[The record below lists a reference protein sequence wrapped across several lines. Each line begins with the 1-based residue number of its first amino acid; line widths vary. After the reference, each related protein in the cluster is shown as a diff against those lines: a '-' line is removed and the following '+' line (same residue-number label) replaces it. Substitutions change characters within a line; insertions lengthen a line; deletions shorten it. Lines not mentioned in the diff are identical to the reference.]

1 MRKELL
7 VLCPAKISRAQSRR
21 RWPRGDRKRRSFWIL
36 SDGQIC
42 NGVSNLTGR
51 CKSEPGRQ
59 EESAL
64 GEADCRTAGR
74 AEPLTTWRR
83 PRSEPHAWNNRLRSP
98 QGVEEGS
105 MSDAKR
111 EYPDFTLR
119 ALYQTPSLPH
129 TTTKRLPSG
138 FAFWPSFLANI

>member
-51 CKSEPGRQ
+51 CKSEPGSQ

-105 MSDAKR
+105 MLARNESQNAK
-111 EYPDFTLR
+111 PLG
-119 ALYQTPSLPH
+119 S
-129 TTTKRLPSG
+129 RLGVVCGSEGVWYKARSG
-138 FAFWPSFLANI
+138 E